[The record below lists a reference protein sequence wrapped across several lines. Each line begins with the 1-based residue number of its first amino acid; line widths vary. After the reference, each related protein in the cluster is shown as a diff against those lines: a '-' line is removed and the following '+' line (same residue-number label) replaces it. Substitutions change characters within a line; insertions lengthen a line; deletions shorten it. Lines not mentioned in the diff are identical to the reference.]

1 MSYKTI
7 LVHVDASPHCE
18 QRVRAAAALA
28 VQHQAHLIG
37 AAMTGISHY
46 IYSNDNI
53 DFSQMVVAMHVEAM
67 QEKALAALQ
76 RFEALAAE
84 AGVDSV
90 ETRFLN
96 DDPENALAMQARYA
110 DLVVVSQTDIEDAE
124 ARLTPG
130 LPAYVMLTSGRPVL
144 VVPYA
149 GDFPALGSRV
159 LVAWDG
165 GMEATRALT
174 NALPMLER
182 AAQVTVAVF
191 NPDAEAHGAQP
202 GADIALYLARH
213 GVKVDVTELHTRINV
228 GDALLSLAA
237 DQQSDLIVMGG
248 YGHTR
253 LRELLLGGVTDT
265 ILRTMT
271 APVLMAH

>member
-7 LVHVDASPHCE
+7 LVHVDASPHCAS
-18 QRVRAAAALA
+18 RVQVAATLARA
-28 VQHQAHLIG
+28 HGAHLIG

-46 IYSNDNI
+46 VYANDNV

-67 QEKALAALQ
+67 QAKNRAALAQFDAVA
-76 RFEALAAE
+76 RAV
-84 AGVDSV
+84 GVDSF
-90 ETRFLN
+90 ESRLLN
-96 DDPENALAMQARYA
+96 DDPESALVLQARYA
-110 DLVVVSQTDIEDAE
+110 DLVVVSQTDVKDAS
-124 ARLTPG
+124 ARVTPG
-130 LPAYVMLTSGRPVL
+130 LPAYTMLASGRPVL

-149 GDFPALGSRV
+149 GTFAQVGSKV
-159 LVAWDG
+159 LLAWDG

-174 NALPMLER
+174 AALPLLVR
-182 AAQVTVAVF
+182 AAEVCVAVF
-191 NPDAEAHGAQP
+191 NADETHGAQP

-213 GVKVDVTELHTRINV
+213 GITVTVTAQRTGIDVGE
-228 GDALLSLAA
+228 ALLSLAA

-253 LRELLLGGVTDT
+253 LRELLLGGVTET
-265 ILRTMT
+265 VLGAMT

>member
-18 QRVRAAAALA
+18 HRVRAAAALA
-28 VQHQAHLIG
+28 VQHRAHLIG

-46 IYSNDNI
+46 IYANDNI

-67 QEKALAALQ
+67 QEKAMAALK

-84 AGVDSV
+84 VGVDSV
-90 ETRFLN
+90 ESRFLN
-96 DDPENALAMQARYA
+96 DDPENALAVQARYA
-110 DLVVVSQTDIEDAE
+110 DLVVVSQTDIEDAD

-149 GDFPALGSRV
+149 GSFPKLGSRV

-165 GMEATRALT
+165 GMEATRALA
-174 NALPMLER
+174 NALPILER

-191 NPDAEAHGAQP
+191 NPDDGHGSEP

-213 GVKVDVTELHTRINV
+213 GVKVEVNALHTRIST

-237 DQQSDLIVMGG
+237 DQQADLIVMGG

>member
-1 MSYKTI
+1 MAYKTI
-7 LVHVDASPHCE
+7 LVHVDSSPHCE
-18 QRVRAAAALA
+18 QRVRAAATLA
-28 VQHQAHLIG
+28 QQHGAHLIG

-46 IYSNDNI
+46 VYANDNI

-67 QEKALAALQ
+67 QSKNQAALQ
-76 RFEALAAE
+76 KFETIARQ
-84 AGVDSV
+84 AGVESL
-90 ETRFLN
+90 ESRLLN
-96 DDPENALAMQARYA
+96 DDPESAMVLQARYA
-110 DLVVVSQTDIEDAE
+110 DLVVVSQTDVNDAS
-124 ARLTPG
+124 ARLAPG
-130 LPAYVMLTSGRPVL
+130 LPAYTMLAGGRPVL

-149 GDFPALGSRV
+149 GSFPRLGSRV

-165 GMEATRALT
+165 GMEATHALT
-174 NALPMLER
+174 GALPLLTR
-182 AAQVTVAVF
+182 AASVSVAVF
-191 NPDAEAHGAQP
+191 NPDEAHGPQP

-213 GVKVDVTELHTRINV
+213 GVKVYVTQQHTGINV

-253 LRELLLGGVTDT
+253 LRELLLGGVTET
-265 ILRTMT
+265 VLNAMT

>member
-130 LPAYVMLTSGRPVL
+130 FTSLCHAHQRPPGAGGALRGRLPCPGQPGPGGLGRRHGSHARPGQRPAHAGAGRASDGGRVQSGRRSPRRPAGRRHRPV
-144 VVPYA
+144 PGA
-149 GDFPALGSRV
+149 ARREGRRD
-159 LVAWDG
+159 
-165 GMEATRALT
+165 
-174 NALPMLER
+174 R
-182 AAQVTVAVF
+182 AAYPHQRGRRPAF
-191 NPDAEAHGAQP
+191 AGRRPAERPD
-202 GADIALYLARH
+202 RH
-213 GVKVDVTELHTRINV
+213 GRL
-228 GDALLSLAA
+228 
-237 DQQSDLIVMGG
+237 
-248 YGHTR
+248 GHTR